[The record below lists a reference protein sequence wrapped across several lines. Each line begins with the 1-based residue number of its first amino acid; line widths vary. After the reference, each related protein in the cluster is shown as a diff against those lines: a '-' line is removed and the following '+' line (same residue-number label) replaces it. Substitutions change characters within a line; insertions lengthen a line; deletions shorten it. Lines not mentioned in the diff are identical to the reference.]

1 MYGRADGMPSSPQL
15 AVQLDQDRE
24 SSDWCSDLGT
34 WITTAAFSRLLDL
47 GFLIKAVAWLRT
59 AA

>member
-1 MYGRADGMPSSPQL
+1 MPSSPQL